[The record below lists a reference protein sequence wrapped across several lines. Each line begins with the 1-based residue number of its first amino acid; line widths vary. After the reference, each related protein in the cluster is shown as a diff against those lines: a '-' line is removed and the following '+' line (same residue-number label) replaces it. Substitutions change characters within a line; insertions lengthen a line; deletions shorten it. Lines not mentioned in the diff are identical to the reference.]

1 MTQYIVRRNKKDDQI
16 VFGGA
21 ARAIK
26 MQPVGSVSAQM
37 SSSGNANNL
46 DLIQT
51 DIGEDTGSEYKIL
64 FDIPFTQFRTRQYNG
79 DRTALEAKVSYGTT
93 TAAINGINLVTEFQ
107 TADNA
112 VGNVGIGTTRGDN
125 VILNFG
131 EDNDLQIWHDG
142 TDSNIADKGSGNL
155 HITSQDF
162 TTMYNPNKTIKRAV
176 FGDYN
181 VSFFYGNVE
190 KFKTKSYGVSITGI
204 CSATSLQGDGSA
216 ITGITT
222 SQIVGYSAG
231 GGGGGIGTDGS
242 VNTTGIITATSFTGS
257 GANITGISTL
267 NITNYGVGLGGG
279 GGSIVGID
287 TTGTSTF
294 NIVSATSYSGIAYTM
309 ISGVPTANVTVDE
322 FGYYQQYENPGQGS
336 ATGGPRIYTSNPSV
350 NNNPFYY
357 GTQLAPGQEMRWTH
371 VSGATGQNYSVGKW
385 GGGLTFTPSDVFNIS
400 NWTRSL
406 LFKRTK
412 VEFGTGQYD
421 SKGFIPSAGTDVD
434 YTIATNSTE
443 LALVYN
449 KYTNKLELHN
459 ITGTREIIAIAS
471 SPEDGNPVTISFG
484 IGSTGN
490 LPGIT
495 TVTEYDY
502 PSTWYVGY
510 GTASNTELSNPFND
524 SNKRDL
530 HPVYWPQVLE
540 PGYEYRF
547 TSLSSSVVN
556 HFYTLGIWGGDTD
569 DVYGPRSYNHLN
581 WDMCYSIGTDA
592 TQNVVNP
599 SGADNYMD
607 SGDDNASKNTTVATA
622 TSISF
627 PKGEVLCLNY
637 SPTDG
642 KIRLINESQGYVAFG
657 TSNNAFS
664 NHQTIFMGGK
674 NALVPAPTFAKRDQS
689 WEMISYRYDTGEN
702 PGKDWNWR
710 EDGGAR
716 PFVNMTSTRDLLP
729 GQKVQIRI
737 PRQGSNHYY
746 WIAGNGWQGPTG
758 KTDDFTST
766 DHVDNGSD
774 VYWRWDSGEDTNIT
788 DNWEYNTS
796 NSKYDSG
803 GGNWDPGNTYEHVV
817 EYRYSTSDN
826 KIRWFDV
833 TPDNA
838 SAPERIA
845 TSTVSFSGNPIR
857 FGIMSI
863 QNDINTSGSY
873 VDLSELTYL
882 LI

>member
-1 MTQYIVRRNKKDDQI
+1 MTQYVIRRNKKDDQI
-16 VFGGA
+16 IFGGA
-21 ARAIK
+21 ARALK
-26 MQPVGSVSAQM
+26 KEPVGAVSAKM
-37 SSSGNANNL
+37 SSSGDANNL
-46 DLIQT
+46 DICQT
-51 DIGEDTGSEYKIL
+51 DIGEDTGAEYKLL
-64 FDIPFTQFRTRQYNG
+64 FNIPYTQFRTRTWNG
-79 DRTALEAKVSYGTT
+79 DKTVLSSKVSYGSTT
-93 TAAINGINLVTEFQ
+93 DAINGINLITEFQ

-112 VGNVGIGTTRGDN
+112 VGNVGIGTTRGDD

-142 TDSNIADKGSGNL
+142 TDSNIADKGTGNL
-155 HITSQDF
+155 HISSQDF
-162 TTMYNPNKTIKRAV
+162 TVMYNPNKNIKRGV

-231 GGGGGIGTDGS
+231 GGEGGIGTDGS

-279 GGSIVGID
+279 SGSIAGID

-309 ISGVPTANVTVDE
+309 ISGVPTATVTVDE
-322 FGYYQQYENPGQGS
+322 FGYYQQYANPGQGS

-350 NNNPFYY
+350 NNNPYYY

-371 VSGATGQNYSVGKW
+371 VSGASGENYGVGKW

-406 LFKRTK
+406 IFKKTK
-412 VEFGTGQYD
+412 VEFGAGQYD

-484 IGSTGN
+484 INSTGN

-502 PSTWYVGY
+502 PATWYVGY
-510 GTASNTELSNPFND
+510 GATSNTELTTPFNTLT
-524 SNKRDL
+524 KRDL

-547 TSLSSSVVN
+547 TSLSSSVAN

-569 DVYGPRSYNHLN
+569 QVYGVRSYNHLN
-581 WDMCYSIGTDA
+581 WDMCYSLGTDA

-622 TSISF
+622 TSVSF
-627 PKGEVLCLNY
+627 PKGEILCLNY

-674 NALVPAPTFAKRDQS
+674 NALVPAPVFTKRDQS
-689 WEMISYRYDTGEN
+689 WEMISYRYDTGAN
-702 PGKDWNWR
+702 PGKGWNWR
-710 EDGGAR
+710 EDGGGR
-716 PFVNMTSTRDLLP
+716 SFVNMSSTRDLLP

-746 WIAGNGWQGPTG
+746 WIAANGWQGPTG
-758 KTDDFTST
+758 KTDDMSSA
-766 DHVDNGSD
+766 DHVDQGSD
-774 VYWRWDSGEDTNIT
+774 VYWRWDSGEDVNVE
-788 DNWEYNTS
+788 DGWDFNTANS
-796 NSKYDSG
+796 NYDANN
-803 GGNWDPGNTYEHVV
+803 NWDPGNTHEHVI

-833 TPDNA
+833 TGDN
-838 SAPERIA
+838 SNAPERIA
-845 TSTVSFSGNPIR
+845 TSSVSFGGNPIR

-863 QNDINTSGSY
+863 QNDINTSGTY
-873 VDLSELTYL
+873 IDLTELTYL
-882 LI
+882 PI